1 MWDNVPDPITGKV
14 KKENKRKKAH
24 IASYIKS
31 EVLARQNN
39 LCVGPRCAEMHNGKS
54 VKINDKADF
63 DHIKPEAL
71 GGKTNLKNIQG
82 LCPGCHRMKTKKDR
96 YDISQAKKKQK
107 AKESKS
113 PPSLFGSPSKSKKS
127 VGLFGEPGDLS
138 DLNMFSTK
146 GKKKK
151 KPKSIWDM

>member
-14 KKENKRKKAH
+14 KKENKRKKAGPVTNPMRKAVLDRQKH
-24 IASYIKS
+24 KCAMCKNTMKS
-31 EVLARQNN
+31 AHVQ
-39 LCVGPRCAEMHNGKS
+39 
-54 VKINDKADF
+54 I
-63 DHIKPEAL
+63 DHIKEVRDGGTSEPSNLRAL
-71 GGKTNLKNIQG
+71 CANCHQEKTNEVNV
-82 LCPGCHRMKTKKDR
+82 KKAEKR
-96 YDISQAKKKQK
+96 RKQK